1 MEQSGIKMKIKLL
14 YIEDD
19 LVDLQAFERLVQKQ
33 GLSYDYDVG
42 SSIAETKVLLE
53 ENKYDIIVSD
63 FQLGDGTALELFD
76 HFGETP
82 FILVTGSGDED
93 IAVSAM
99 KAGARDYLI
108 KDSDRNYLTVLP
120 VTVENALKH
129 DKDEKRFQ
137 MLSHALMDIKDSVF
151 FTDMEDNII
160 YVNDAFCRT
169 YGYHEEEIVGKE
181 AAVLWDKDIE
191 NEYQQSIFPKAL
203 RGGLKGE
210 FLHRREDG
218 SLFPVLLSRAVIKD
232 ERKKP
237 IAIAGIVRDI
247 TERKL
252 IEQQFQSLAHFD
264 SLTCLPNRTYM
275 MEKLS
280 QLLVQARWNNHTLAL
295 LFIDLDHFKKIN
307 DTLGHD
313 AGDKM
318 LKEVAS
324 RLVECVR
331 DSDTVARMGGDE
343 FMIIL
348 PKITKAQ
355 DAAVIA
361 QRVIESFDSPFTL
374 NGHDC
379 MIGAS
384 IGISQYPTDGDDY
397 ESLVK
402 NADIAMYKAKEIGGK
417 NYQFYNPAM
426 NMAAFQ
432 QLVLENKLRVAVE
445 NKEFVLHYQPLINL
459 KDFRIEGMEAL
470 IRWKDPEMEDLIYS
484 SQFIPLAE
492 ETGLIIPIGEWVL
505 EEACHQ
511 AKRWQDAGF
520 PSMKMSVNISGRQF
534 RQHNMVEQVAE
545 TLRITRIDATCLELE
560 LTESVLLQT
569 EVTTKVLNDI
579 NSMGVQLSIDDFG
592 KGYSSLSYLKK
603 LPIRKLKID
612 QTFVEGITQDASDRE
627 IVKAI
632 ISMSHS
638 LNIRVLAEGVETL
651 EQLKFLKESGCDE
664 AQGYLFCRP
673 QPAEDLGKIL
683 SKTERTVFAPL
694 KKGKI

>member
-1 MEQSGIKMKIKLL
+1 MKIKLL

-76 HFGETP
+76 SFGETP

-108 KDSDRNYLTVLP
+108 KDSDLNYLTVLP

-129 DKDEKRFQ
+129 EKDEKRFQ

-181 AAVLWDKDIE
+181 AAVLWGKDIE

-232 ERKKP
+232 DRKKP

-280 QLLVQARWNNHTLAL
+280 HLLVQARWNNHTLAL

-318 LKEVAS
+318 LKDVAS

-361 QRVIESFDSPFTL
+361 QRVLKSFDSPFTL

-426 NMAAFQ
+426 NMAAFH

-459 KDFRIEGMEAL
+459 KDFRIAGMEAL

-484 SQFIPLAE
+484 GQFIPLAE

-505 EEACHQ
+505 EEACRQ

-520 PSMKMSVNISGRQF
+520 PSMKMAVNISGRQF

-545 TLRITRIDATCLELE
+545 TLRITKIDATCLELE

-632 ISMSHS
+632 INMSHS

-651 EQLKFLKESGCDE
+651 EQLTFLKESDCDE

>member
-1 MEQSGIKMKIKLL
+1 MEQSGIKMKIKML
-14 YIEDD
+14 YVEDD

-76 HFGETP
+76 SFGETP

-108 KDSDRNYLTVLP
+108 KDSDLNYLTVLP

-129 DKDEKRFQ
+129 EKDEKRFQ

-181 AAVLWDKDIE
+181 AAVLWGKDIE

-232 ERKKP
+232 DRKKP

-264 SLTCLPNRTYM
+264 SLTSLPNRTYM

-280 QLLVQARWNNHTLAL
+280 HLLVQARWNNHTLAL

-318 LKEVAS
+318 LKDVAS

-361 QRVIESFDSPFTL
+361 QRVLKSFDSPFTL

-426 NMAAFQ
+426 NMAAFH

-445 NKEFVLHYQPLINL
+445 NKEFVLHYQPQINL
-459 KDFRIEGMEAL
+459 KDFRIAGMEAL

-484 SQFIPLAE
+484 GQFIPLAE
-492 ETGLIIPIGEWVL
+492 ETGLIIPIGDWVL
-505 EEACHQ
+505 EEACRQ

-520 PSMKMSVNISGRQF
+520 PSMKMAVNISGRQF

-545 TLRITRIDATCLELE
+545 TLRITKIDATCLELE

-579 NSMGVQLSIDDFG
+579 NSLGVQLSIDDFG
-592 KGYSSLSYLKK
+592 TGYSSLSYLKK

-632 ISMSHS
+632 INMSHS

-651 EQLKFLKESGCDE
+651 EQLTFLKESDCDE

-673 QPAEDLGKIL
+673 QPAEDLEKIL
-683 SKTERTVFAPL
+683 SKTEKTVFAPL

>member
-1 MEQSGIKMKIKLL
+1 MKIKML
-14 YIEDD
+14 YVEDD

-42 SSIAETKVLLE
+42 SSIAETKALLE

-76 HFGETP
+76 SFGETP

-108 KDSDRNYLTVLP
+108 KDSDLNYLTVLP

-129 DKDEKRFQ
+129 EKDEKRFQ

-181 AAVLWDKDIE
+181 AAVLWGKDIE

-232 ERKKP
+232 DRKKP

-264 SLTCLPNRTYM
+264 SLTSLPNRTYM

-318 LKEVAS
+318 LKDVAS

-445 NKEFVLHYQPLINL
+445 NKEFVLHYQPQINL
-459 KDFRIEGMEAL
+459 KDFRIAGMEAL

-484 SQFIPLAE
+484 GQFIPLAE

-505 EEACHQ
+505 EEACRQ

-579 NSMGVQLSIDDFG
+579 NSLGVQLSIDDFG
-592 KGYSSLSYLKK
+592 TGYSSLSYLKK

-651 EQLKFLKESGCDE
+651 EQLTFLKESDCDE

-673 QPAEDLGKIL
+673 QPAEDLEKIL
-683 SKTERTVFAPL
+683 SKTEKTVFAPL

>member
-1 MEQSGIKMKIKLL
+1 MKIKML
-14 YIEDD
+14 YVEDD

-76 HFGETP
+76 SFGETP

-108 KDSDRNYLTVLP
+108 KDSDLNYLTVLP

-129 DKDEKRFQ
+129 EKDEKRFQ

-181 AAVLWDKDIE
+181 AAVLWGKDIE

-232 ERKKP
+232 DRKKP

-318 LKEVAS
+318 LKDVAS

-361 QRVIESFDSPFTL
+361 QRVLKSFDSPFTL

-426 NMAAFQ
+426 NMAAFH

-445 NKEFVLHYQPLINL
+445 NKEFVLHYQPQINL
-459 KDFRIEGMEAL
+459 KDFRIAGMEAL

-492 ETGLIIPIGEWVL
+492 ETGLI
-505 EEACHQ
+505 
-511 AKRWQDAGF
+511 
-520 PSMKMSVNISGRQF
+520 
-534 RQHNMVEQVAE
+534 
-545 TLRITRIDATCLELE
+545 
-560 LTESVLLQT
+560 
-569 EVTTKVLNDI
+569 
-579 NSMGVQLSIDDFG
+579 
-592 KGYSSLSYLKK
+592 
-603 LPIRKLKID
+603 
-612 QTFVEGITQDASDRE
+612 
-627 IVKAI
+627 
-632 ISMSHS
+632 
-638 LNIRVLAEGVETL
+638 
-651 EQLKFLKESGCDE
+651 
-664 AQGYLFCRP
+664 
-673 QPAEDLGKIL
+673 
-683 SKTERTVFAPL
+683 
-694 KKGKI
+694 

>member
-1 MEQSGIKMKIKLL
+1 
-14 YIEDD
+14 
-19 LVDLQAFERLVQKQ
+19 DLQAFERLVQKQ

-42 SSIAETKVLLE
+42 SSVAETKDLLE
-53 ENKYDIIVSD
+53 ENKYDIIISD

-76 HFGETP
+76 SFGDTP

-108 KDSDRNYLTVLP
+108 KDSDLNYLTVLP

-129 DKDEKRFQ
+129 EKDEKRFQ

-181 AAVLWDKDIE
+181 AAVLWGKDIE

-232 ERKKP
+232 DRKKP

-318 LKEVAS
+318 LKDVAS

-361 QRVIESFDSPFTL
+361 QRVLKSFDSPFTL

-426 NMAAFQ
+426 NMAAFH

-445 NKEFVLHYQPLINL
+445 NKEFVLHYQPQINL
-459 KDFRIEGMEAL
+459 KDFRIAGMEAL

-484 SQFIPLAE
+484 GQFIPLAE
-492 ETGLIIPIGEWVL
+492 ETGLIIPIGDWVL

-579 NSMGVQLSIDDFG
+579 NSLGVQLSIDDFG

-612 QTFVEGITQDASDRE
+612 QTFVEGITKDASDRE

-651 EQLKFLKESGCDE
+651 EQLTFLKESDCDE

-673 QPAEDLGKIL
+673 QPAEDLEKIL

>member
-1 MEQSGIKMKIKLL
+1 MKIKML
-14 YIEDD
+14 YVEDD

-76 HFGETP
+76 SFGETP

-108 KDSDRNYLTVLP
+108 KDSDLNYLTVLP

-129 DKDEKRFQ
+129 EKDEKRFQ

-181 AAVLWDKDIE
+181 AAVLWGKDIE

-232 ERKKP
+232 DRKKP

-264 SLTCLPNRTYM
+264 SLTSLPNRTYM

-280 QLLVQARWNNHTLAL
+280 HLLVQARWNNHTLAL

-318 LKEVAS
+318 LKDVAS

-361 QRVIESFDSPFTL
+361 QRVLKSFDSPFTL

-426 NMAAFQ
+426 NMAAFH

-445 NKEFVLHYQPLINL
+445 NKEFVLHYQPQINL
-459 KDFRIEGMEAL
+459 KDFRIAGMEAL

-492 ETGLIIPIGEWVL
+492 ETGLIIPIGDWVL
-505 EEACHQ
+505 EEACRQ

-520 PSMKMSVNISGRQF
+520 PSMKMAVNISGRQF

-545 TLRITRIDATCLELE
+545 TLRITKIDATCLELE

-579 NSMGVQLSIDDFG
+579 NSLGVQLSIDDFG
-592 KGYSSLSYLKK
+592 TGYSSLSYLKK

-632 ISMSHS
+632 INMSHS

-673 QPAEDLGKIL
+673 QPAEDLEKIL
-683 SKTERTVFAPL
+683 SKTEKTVFAPL

>member
-1 MEQSGIKMKIKLL
+1 MKIKML
-14 YIEDD
+14 YVEDD

-108 KDSDRNYLTVLP
+108 KDSDLNYLTVLP

-129 DKDEKRFQ
+129 EKDEKRFQ

-181 AAVLWDKDIE
+181 AAVLWGKDIE

-232 ERKKP
+232 DRKKP

-264 SLTCLPNRTYM
+264 SLTSLPNRTYM

-280 QLLVQARWNNHTLAL
+280 HLLVQARWNNHTLAL

-318 LKEVAS
+318 LKDVAS

-426 NMAAFQ
+426 NMAAFH

-445 NKEFVLHYQPLINL
+445 NKEFVLHYQPQINL
-459 KDFRIEGMEAL
+459 KDFRIAGMEAL

-579 NSMGVQLSIDDFG
+579 NSLGVQLSIDDFG
-592 KGYSSLSYLKK
+592 TGYSSLSYLKK

-632 ISMSHS
+632 INMSHS

-673 QPAEDLGKIL
+673 QPAEDLEKIL
-683 SKTERTVFAPL
+683 SKTEKTVFAPL

>member
-1 MEQSGIKMKIKLL
+1 MKIKLL

-232 ERKKP
+232 DRKKP

-343 FMIIL
+343 FMLIL
-348 PKITKAQ
+348 SKITKAQ

-361 QRVIESFDSPFTL
+361 QRVLQSFDTPFTL

-445 NKEFVLHYQPLINL
+445 NKEFVLHYQPQINL

-470 IRWKDPEMEDLIYS
+470 IRWKDPEMENLIYS
-484 SQFIPLAE
+484 GQFIPLAE

-505 EEACHQ
+505 EEACRQ

-579 NSMGVQLSIDDFG
+579 NSLGVQLSIDDFG

-673 QPAEDLGKIL
+673 QPAEDLEKIL
-683 SKTERTVFAPL
+683 SKTEKTVFAPL

>member
-1 MEQSGIKMKIKLL
+1 MKIKML
-14 YIEDD
+14 YVEDD

-76 HFGETP
+76 SFGETP

-108 KDSDRNYLTVLP
+108 KDSDLNYLTVLP

-129 DKDEKRFQ
+129 EKDEKRFQ

-181 AAVLWDKDIE
+181 AAVLWGKDIE

-232 ERKKP
+232 DRKKP

-264 SLTCLPNRTYM
+264 SLTSLPNRTYM

-318 LKEVAS
+318 LKDVAS

-484 SQFIPLAE
+484 GQFIPLAE

-505 EEACHQ
+505 EEACRQ

-651 EQLKFLKESGCDE
+651 EQLTFLKESDCDE

-673 QPAEDLGKIL
+673 QPAEDLEKIL
-683 SKTERTVFAPL
+683 SKTEKTVFAPL

>member
-1 MEQSGIKMKIKLL
+1 MKIKML
-14 YIEDD
+14 YVEDD

-42 SSIAETKVLLE
+42 SSIAETKALLE

-76 HFGETP
+76 SFGETP

-108 KDSDRNYLTVLP
+108 KDSDLNYLTVLP

-129 DKDEKRFQ
+129 EKDEKRFQ

-181 AAVLWDKDIE
+181 AAVLWGKDIE

-232 ERKKP
+232 DRKKP

-264 SLTCLPNRTYM
+264 SLTSLPNRTYM

-280 QLLVQARWNNHTLAL
+280 HLLVQARWNNHTLAL

-318 LKEVAS
+318 LKDVAS

-426 NMAAFQ
+426 NMAAFH

-445 NKEFVLHYQPLINL
+445 NKEFVLHYQPQINL
-459 KDFRIEGMEAL
+459 KDFRIAGMEAL

-484 SQFIPLAE
+484 GQFIPLAE
-492 ETGLIIPIGEWVL
+492 ETGLIIPIGDWVL
-505 EEACHQ
+505 EEACRQ
-511 AKRWQDAGF
+511 AKRWQDAGL
-520 PSMKMSVNISGRQF
+520 PSMKMAVNISGRQF

-579 NSMGVQLSIDDFG
+579 NSLGVQLSIDDFG
-592 KGYSSLSYLKK
+592 TGYSSLSYLKK

-632 ISMSHS
+632 INMSHS

-651 EQLKFLKESGCDE
+651 EQLTFLKESDCDE

-673 QPAEDLGKIL
+673 QPAEDLEKIL
-683 SKTERTVFAPL
+683 SKTEKTVFAPL

>member
-1 MEQSGIKMKIKLL
+1 
-14 YIEDD
+14 
-19 LVDLQAFERLVQKQ
+19 DLQAFERLVQKQ

-42 SSIAETKVLLE
+42 SSVAETKDLLE
-53 ENKYDIIVSD
+53 ENKYDIIISD

-76 HFGETP
+76 SFGDTP

-108 KDSDRNYLTVLP
+108 KDSDLNYLTVLP

-129 DKDEKRFQ
+129 EKDEKRFQ

-181 AAVLWDKDIE
+181 AAVLWGKDIE

-264 SLTCLPNRTYM
+264 SLTSLPNRTYM

-361 QRVIESFDSPFTL
+361 QRVLKSFDSPFTL

-426 NMAAFQ
+426 NMAAFH

-445 NKEFVLHYQPLINL
+445 NKEFVLHYQPQINL
-459 KDFRIEGMEAL
+459 KDFRIAGMEAL

-484 SQFIPLAE
+484 GQFIPLAE

-579 NSMGVQLSIDDFG
+579 NSLGVQLSIDDFG
-592 KGYSSLSYLKK
+592 TGYSSLSYLKK

-612 QTFVEGITQDASDRE
+612 QTFVEGITKDASDRE

-651 EQLKFLKESGCDE
+651 EQLTFLKESDCDE

-673 QPAEDLGKIL
+673 QPAEDLEKIL

>member
-1 MEQSGIKMKIKLL
+1 
-14 YIEDD
+14 
-19 LVDLQAFERLVQKQ
+19 
-33 GLSYDYDVG
+33 SYDYDVG

-53 ENKYDIIVSD
+53 ENKYDIIISD

-76 HFGETP
+76 SFGDTP

-108 KDSDRNYLTVLP
+108 KDSDLNYLTVLP

-129 DKDEKRFQ
+129 EKDEKRFQ

-181 AAVLWDKDIE
+181 AAVLWGKDIE

-232 ERKKP
+232 DRKKP

-280 QLLVQARWNNHTLAL
+280 HLLVQARWNNHTLAL

-318 LKEVAS
+318 LKDVAS

-361 QRVIESFDSPFTL
+361 QRVLKSFDSPFTL

-426 NMAAFQ
+426 NMAAFH

-445 NKEFVLHYQPLINL
+445 NKEFVLHYQPQINL
-459 KDFRIEGMEAL
+459 KDFRIAGMEAL

-484 SQFIPLAE
+484 GQFIPLAE

-579 NSMGVQLSIDDFG
+579 NSLGVQLSIDDFG

-612 QTFVEGITQDASDRE
+612 QTFVEGITKDASDRE

-651 EQLKFLKESGCDE
+651 EQLTFLKESDCDE

-673 QPAEDLGKIL
+673 QPAEDLEKIL
-683 SKTERTVFAPL
+683 SKTEKTVFAPL

>member
-1 MEQSGIKMKIKLL
+1 MKIKML
-14 YIEDD
+14 YVEDD

-76 HFGETP
+76 SFGETP

-108 KDSDRNYLTVLP
+108 KDSDLNYLTVLP

-129 DKDEKRFQ
+129 EKDEKRFQ

-181 AAVLWDKDIE
+181 AAVLWGKDIE

-232 ERKKP
+232 DRKKP

-264 SLTCLPNRTYM
+264 SLTSLPNRTYM

-280 QLLVQARWNNHTLAL
+280 HLLVQARWNNHTLAL

-318 LKEVAS
+318 LKDVAS

-361 QRVIESFDSPFTL
+361 QRVLKSFDSPFTL

-426 NMAAFQ
+426 NMAAFH

-445 NKEFVLHYQPLINL
+445 NKEFVLHYQPQINL
-459 KDFRIEGMEAL
+459 KDFRIAGMEAL

-484 SQFIPLAE
+484 GQFIPLAE
-492 ETGLIIPIGEWVL
+492 ETGLIIPIGDWVL
-505 EEACHQ
+505 EEACRQ

-520 PSMKMSVNISGRQF
+520 PSMKMAVNISGRQF

-545 TLRITRIDATCLELE
+545 TLRITKIDATCLELE

-579 NSMGVQLSIDDFG
+579 NSLGVQLSIDDFG
-592 KGYSSLSYLKK
+592 TGYSSLSYLKK

-632 ISMSHS
+632 INMSHS

-651 EQLKFLKESGCDE
+651 EQLTFLKESDCDE

-673 QPAEDLGKIL
+673 QPAEDLEKIL
-683 SKTERTVFAPL
+683 SKTEKTVFAPL

>member
-1 MEQSGIKMKIKLL
+1 MKIKLL

>member
-592 KGYSSLSYLKK
+592 TGYSSLSYLKK

>member
-1 MEQSGIKMKIKLL
+1 MKIKML
-14 YIEDD
+14 YVEDD